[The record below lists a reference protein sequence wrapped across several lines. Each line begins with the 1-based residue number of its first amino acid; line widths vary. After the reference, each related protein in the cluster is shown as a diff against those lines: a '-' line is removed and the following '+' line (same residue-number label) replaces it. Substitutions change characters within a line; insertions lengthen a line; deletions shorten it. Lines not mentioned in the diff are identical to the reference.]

1 MLISLLRTFL
11 VRYKR
16 PLLAVVILQSVQTAA
31 ALFLPALN
39 AKIIDNGILTGDT
52 EYILKVGGLMLL
64 LTCVQVAFAIGAIY
78 YASSAAMG
86 FPRRSTA
93 DRLGSRHRCC
103 TSAKS
108 SMSLSVMSTR
118 SSE

>member
-86 FPRRSTA
+86 FGRS
-93 DRLGSRHRCC
+93 
-103 TSAKS
+103 S
-108 SMSLSVMSTR
+108 SMTAATR
-118 SSE
+118 KRTSSRVRGSMGVARGTRES

>member
-1 MLISLLRTFL
+1 MLIRLLRTFL

-16 PLLAVVILQSVQTAA
+16 PLLAVLVLQSVQTAA
-31 ALFLPALN
+31 ALALPALN

-64 LTCVQVAFAIGAIY
+64 LTCIQVGFAIGAIY

-86 FPRRSTA
+86 FGRDVRAGLFHQVIGFSTQEVAGFGHPR
-93 DRLGSRHRCC
+93 
-103 TSAKS
+103 
-108 SMSLSVMSTR
+108 
-118 SSE
+118 